1 MRFASAITTKTDW
14 TEAVE
19 DLTLQMRRQWGSSR
33 PDFVLM
39 FVHPQFIPEI
49 EHLVESLL
57 STLGTRHLVGCTA
70 SGVIGNHEEIERKPA
85 VSLLAGELPSVKVQ
99 PFHITQEDLE
109 ESSGDN
115 FWQFKLET
123 TPADNPNLLLVG
135 DPFSIQAVQLV
146 QELSEAFPGAP
157 LIGGL
162 ASGGRQPGENRLFV
176 NDEIYEE
183 GAIGAVLTGN
193 IVLHTI
199 VSQGCKPIGEP
210 LTVTRADKNL
220 IFELGGRPP
229 GTVLQEMLPQL
240 PQTDQQLARTAL
252 FLGRVI
258 NEYKEEFGRGDFLIR
273 QLIGLDQNSGA
284 LAVGDWMRTGQTVQF
299 QVRDGESAH
308 AELKQLLIKEKE
320 LLGPNEPEGAVL
332 FSCLGRGEGMYGV
345 RNHDINTL
353 HEVVGAVPTAGF
365 FCNGEIGPVGN
376 RTFVHG
382 FTSVIGL
389 FTEAGPNLAK

>member
-19 DLTLQMRRQWGSSR
+19 DLTLQMRRQWGAGR

-57 STLGTRHLVGCTA
+57 STLGTRNLVGCTA
-70 SGVIGNHEEIERKPA
+70 SGVIGNQEEIERKPA
-85 VSLLAGELPSVKVQ
+85 CRCWRANCRRVKVQ
-99 PFHITQEDLE
+99 PFISRRRPRGIQRGQFLAIQT
-109 ESSGDN
+109 GDHTGG
-115 FWQFKLET
+115 QPEPVAGGRSVL
-123 TPADNPNLLLVG
+123 D
-135 DPFSIQAVQLV
+135 QAVQLV

-229 GTVLQEMLPQL
+229 GTVLQEMLRNCRRP
-240 PQTDQQLARTAL
+240 TSNWR
-252 FLGRVI
+252 GRRCFWV
-258 NEYKEEFGRGDFLIR
+258 
-273 QLIGLDQNSGA
+273 A
-284 LAVGDWMRTGQTVQF
+284 
-299 QVRDGESAH
+299 
-308 AELKQLLIKEKE
+308 
-320 LLGPNEPEGAVL
+320 
-332 FSCLGRGEGMYGV
+332 
-345 RNHDINTL
+345 
-353 HEVVGAVPTAGF
+353 
-365 FCNGEIGPVGN
+365 
-376 RTFVHG
+376 
-382 FTSVIGL
+382 
-389 FTEAGPNLAK
+389 